1 MTGELEWKRSLR
13 RPRHRQKDSNKMGF
27 KKIGCELVNL
37 TLLAQDWMDPGTGF
51 YEFSNES

>member
-1 MTGELEWKRSLR
+1 
-13 RPRHRQKDSNKMGF
+13 MGF